1 VSAPEVEAVLVWHE
15 ALNAGDAERL
25 ASLSHPEVEVGGPRG
40 AARGRQVLKDWVG
53 RANVRLEPL
62 RSFHSGRTVV
72 VQEAATWR
80 DPETG
85 ETTGEATIA
94 TVFVLDEVLV
104 SRIFRHDNLEDA
116 LRGAGLD
123 GSDEIRSE

>member
-1 VSAPEVEAVLVWHE
+1 MAR
-15 ALNAGDAERL
+15 GAERL

-53 RANVRLEPL
+53 RANVHLEPL

-80 DPETG
+80 DLETG
-85 ETTGEATIA
+85 ETTGEATVA
-94 TVFVLDEVLV
+94 TVFVLHEGLV

-116 LRGAGLD
+116 LRSAGLD
-123 GSDEIRSE
+123 DVDRVRPE